1 MNISIKRLLTC
12 CLLSLAMHGLAH
24 GKDLSSSV
32 TYRPSELTP
41 DNLAVVYNQN
51 DANSTEVATYYA
63 AARGVPKQ
71 NMVAVSI
78 TDWQQNGMSVE
89 AFTALKA
96 TIEAKLGDHIQA
108 VLMVWTTPFA
118 VGCNSITSA
127 YTLGYDEK
135 QCQNLCGTGTASPY
149 FNSRSLQPRRD
160 LNIRPSMLLPTQ
172 SVEEAKAL
180 IDRGV
185 LSGFSL
191 NEATGYFV
199 KTNDVARSRPR
210 ERFFPADFSTVESR
224 KLYLRSPKAEFIRH
238 KQDVM
243 FYFTGQVTVQ
253 HLNTLTFLPG
263 AIGDHLTSHG
273 GIITSSGKDSQMNAN
288 AWLKAGAT
296 GSFGTV
302 TEPCNYWQKFPNPQ
316 VLLSHYLAGET
327 LIEAYWKS
335 VLWPAQGLFVGEPL
349 AAPYKQKS
357 LAPLGIDLKLSE

>member
-1 MNISIKRLLTC
+1 MNISIKRLFTC
-12 CLLSLAMHGLAH
+12 CLFSLALHGLAH
-24 GKDLSSSV
+24 AKDLSSSII
-32 TYRPSELTP
+32 YRPSQLTP
-41 DNLAVVYNQN
+41 EHLAVVYNQN

-71 NMVAVSI
+71 NMIAVSI
-78 TDWQQNGMSVE
+78 ADWQQDGMSVE

-96 TIEAKLGDHIQA
+96 SIEAKLNDNIQA
-108 VLMVWTTPFA
+108 ILMVWTTPFA

-127 YTLGYDEK
+127 YTLGYDDK
-135 QCQNLCGTGTASPY
+135 QCQNGCGAGTASAY
-149 FNSRSLQPRRD
+149 FNSRSLLPYSD
-160 LNIRPSMLLPTQ
+160 LNIRPSMLLPTN

-185 LSGFSL
+185 LSSFSL

-199 KTNDVARSRPR
+199 KTSDVSRSRPR
-210 ERFFPADFSTVESR
+210 ERFFPEDFSTVSSR
-224 KLYLRSPKAEFIRH
+224 KLYLRSPKTEFIRH

-302 TEPCNYWQKFPNPQ
+302 SEPCNHWQKFPNPQ

-349 AAPYKQKS
+349 AAPYKQNS
-357 LAPLGIDLKLSE
+357 LAPLRIDLKNTE